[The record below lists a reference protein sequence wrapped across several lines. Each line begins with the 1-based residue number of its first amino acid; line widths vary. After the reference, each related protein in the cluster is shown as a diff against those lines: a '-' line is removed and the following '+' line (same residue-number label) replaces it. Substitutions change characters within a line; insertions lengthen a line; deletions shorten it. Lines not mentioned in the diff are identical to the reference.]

1 MGDDDDEEDEIVVEV
16 SSFLLEYCLFEL
28 RRGRMKDHSALLTFC
43 ASYSLI
49 RDGIILVRRLDRSV
63 R

>member
-16 SSFLLEYCLFEL
+16 SSFFWSIVVCS
-28 RRGRMKDHSALLTFC
+28 RRGRMKDHSALLTFR